1 MASTSGHPRG
11 STASQAAALAS
22 SQGSVH
28 VATFNIWA
36 LAVGLGWLDDFT
48 GEDRLPDSTIASV
61 IASCLQAIKND
72 EADDVYIPI
81 APSASGRRPGLA
93 FKLLEAPQHRLLFA
107 EELAGL
113 T

>member
-1 MASTSGHPRG
+1 MASTSGHLRG
-11 STASQAAALAS
+11 WAASQAAALAS

-61 IASCLQAIKND
+61 IVSCLQAIK
-72 EADDVYIPI
+72 DDVYIPI

-93 FKLLEAPQHRLLFA
+93 FKLLEGDQRWLLFA